1 MFVSGEMVS
10 RDLGANWI
18 CSDLSTSA
26 FLTVYSAPADLWL
39 NWAIN
44 KLYVLSNI
52 WIAVGVLL
60 FWHSETNSDANFTI
74 DTSLEKKSTPTVI
87 ELHYSPLHFQHCG
100 APESPQREAYFN
112 LSSASPR

>member
-1 MFVSGEMVS
+1 MFVSGEMVR

-52 WIAVGVLL
+52 WIAVGVVL

-74 DTSLEKKSTPTVI
+74 DTTLKKKTHSNRASLLPPT
-87 ELHYSPLHFQHCG
+87 
-100 APESPQREAYFN
+100 
-112 LSSASPR
+112 LSINIVCARGKGSYV